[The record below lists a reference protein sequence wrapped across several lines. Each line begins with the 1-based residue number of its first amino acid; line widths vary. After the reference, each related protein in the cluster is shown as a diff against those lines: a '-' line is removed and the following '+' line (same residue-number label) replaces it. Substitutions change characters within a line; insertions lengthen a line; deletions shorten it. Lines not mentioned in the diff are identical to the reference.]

1 MFILEPTPVAQ
12 GLARKKVDVCE
23 YPDGRLEIQHEG
35 EVLPYRV
42 FDKMRRVEVL
52 VVDHRCLVHAALA
65 LAHAIQQV
73 QPHHAKRNNN
83 EPARTA
89 QPGGVFKAPSPV
101 PPGPKLD
108 RRKLGNQRLKRGP
121 RLSNDELVAR
131 GLGEY
136 VRQQTG

>member
-1 MFILEPTPVAQ
+1 
-12 GLARKKVDVCE
+12 DVCE
-23 YPDGRLEIQHEG
+23 YPDGRLEIQHDG
-35 EVLPYRV
+35 EALPYRV
-42 FDKMRRVEVL
+42 FDKMRRVNQAP
-52 VVDHRCLVHAALA
+52 VVDNKHLDAALT

-89 QPGGVFKAPSPV
+89 QPVGVFKALAPV
-101 PPGPKLD
+101 SPGPKLD

-121 RLSNDELVAR
+121 RLSNDELIAR

>member
-1 MFILEPTPVAQ
+1 MLFAMLKGILQ
-12 GLARKKVDVCE
+12 
-23 YPDGRLEIQHEG
+23 RLDALCI
-35 EVLPYRV
+35 PYVR
-42 FDKMRRVEVL
+42 FT
-52 VVDHRCLVHAALA
+52 LA

-89 QPGGVFKAPSPV
+89 QPAGVFKAPSPV

-136 VRQQTG
+136 VRQHTG

>member
-1 MFILEPTPVAQ
+1 MSLSGHGPETPVTLKVAVNSDSMATWFPEAAADF
-12 GLARKKVDVCE
+12 ARNS
-23 YPDGRLEIQHEG
+23 GFMLEFIREDEAHKH
-35 EVLPYRV
+35 L
-42 FDKMRRVEVL
+42 D
-52 VVDHRCLVHAALA
+52 AALA

-89 QPGGVFKAPSPV
+89 QPGGMFKAPSPV

-136 VRQQTG
+136 VRQHTG